1 MCILTLN
8 GNIPYVNSC
17 ISCPN
22 PETKLQEEKGA
33 SLPVWSGGRN
43 PGPGCLIFHTCANC
57 GCYCDNEWITLS
69 PSASSSLPP
78 CIPYFLFC
86 TIFFPKFSPS
96 ILDQSRS
103 RRDLIWV
110 VAEGSGTEKYPGG
123 GFHEM
128 VYVKLSHAMNGNTV
142 CLAECVIVSICC
154 GKHMYKAVFRRHRSI

>member
-1 MCILTLN
+1 MAIFL
-8 GNIPYVNSC
+8 VNSC

-22 PETKLQEEKGA
+22 PETKLQEEKGRG
-33 SLPVWSGGRN
+33 LPVWSGGRN
-43 PGPGCLIFHTCANC
+43 PGPGCLVFHTCANC
-57 GCYCDNEWITLS
+57 GCYCDNEWTTLS

-103 RRDLIWV
+103 RRDLIRV

-123 GFHEM
+123 GI
-128 VYVKLSHAMNGNTV
+128 SWNGICKTV
-142 CLAECVIVSICC
+142 PCYEWEYCCLAECVIVSVYVVESTCTRL
-154 GKHMYKAVFRRHRSI
+154 YSEDTDPYS

>member
-1 MCILTLN
+1 MAIFL
-8 GNIPYVNSC
+8 VNSC

-22 PETKLQEEKGA
+22 PETKLQEEKGRG
-33 SLPVWSGGRN
+33 LPVWSGGRN

-69 PSASSSLPP
+69 PSASSTLPP

-123 GFHEM
+123 GISWNDICKTVPCYEWEYCVFGWVCDC
-128 VYVKLSHAMNGNTV
+128 VYMLW
-142 CLAECVIVSICC
+142 
-154 GKHMYKAVFRRHRSI
+154 KAHVQGCIQKTQIHIAR